1 MNPTIERSGN
11 FATRV
16 DTNAAFNDVDN
27 RVVAI
32 TQPASAAAEQ
42 YRLLYHRLEHVRV
55 SRPLKTVAFTSA
67 LPGEGKTLTTVN
79 LALAAAAANPDRR
92 VLLMDCDLRKPTV
105 HTLLGLTPQPGLAE
119 VLRGEA
125 QVPAAVRRFSST
137 RLAVMP
143 AGGKVEEAADLLHSS
158 MMRQLLQHAGE
169 HFDEVYID
177 APPCL
182 AYADAHILATQCH
195 GVVMVVKA
203 GETSSRR
210 VSQALSQLHDAPLL
224 GCVLNGVDAAEL
236 AYR

>member
-16 DTNAAFNDVDN
+16 DANASFNDIDN

-42 YRLLYHRLEHVRV
+42 FRLLYHRLERVRAT
-55 SRPLKTVAFTSA
+55 RPLKTVAFTSA
-67 LPGEGKTLTTVN
+67 VAGEGKTLTVVN
-79 LALAAAAANPDRR
+79 LALAAAAANPERR
-92 VLLMDCDLRKPTV
+92 VLLMDCDLRRPTV

-125 QVPAAVRRFSST
+125 QVPSALRRFAST

-158 MMRQLLQHAGE
+158 VMRQLMKHAAD
-169 HFDEVYID
+169 HFDEVYLD

-182 AYADAHILATQCH
+182 AFADAHILATQCQ

-203 GETSSRR
+203 GQTSSRR
-210 VSQALSQLHDAPLL
+210 VSQALSQLHDAPVL
-224 GCVLNGVDAAEL
+224 GCVLNGVDVAEL